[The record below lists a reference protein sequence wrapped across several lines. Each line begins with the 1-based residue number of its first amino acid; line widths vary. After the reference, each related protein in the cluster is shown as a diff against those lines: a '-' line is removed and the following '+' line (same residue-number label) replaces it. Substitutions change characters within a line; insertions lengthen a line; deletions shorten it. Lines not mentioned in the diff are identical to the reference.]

1 MKYILSFIAAIFILT
16 SLTVPVSAQTKV
28 QIPRQEYE
36 KAKVL
41 KIEKQ
46 STKTVEGVKNV
57 YQKLRVIILDGV
69 DKGKT
74 ITIESGKDSTLS
86 PTQVVSEN
94 QSIVITKITQ
104 PGQKPI
110 FQVYDAYRMNE
121 ILYLSIFFILVVI
134 VIAGWKGLGSIAG
147 LLVSLAIIFMY
158 IVPQI
163 LAGSDPLSIS
173 IYGSLAILL
182 LTTYLAH
189 GVSKQTT
196 VALFSTFIALML
208 TAWLSSLFVNLA
220 HLSGFTEE
228 TSSLQFG
235 ATSGISVKGLLLGG
249 IIIGTLGALN
259 DVTTTQ
265 AASVFELAATDAKL
279 TFKELFNKSFSIG
292 REHVV
297 SMVNTLVLAYAGSA
311 LALFLFIILN
321 PLKLP
326 IWVMI
331 NSEEI
336 SDEIVR
342 TLAGSMGLVLVVPI
356 VTLFAVIVCN
366 PEVKRASRQ
375 ILHSLK

>member
-366 PEVKRASRQ
+366 PEVKRASKQ